1 MWQSCAGRS
10 WHGGGVMKIA
20 VMGATGMLGR
30 HALDAVVAAGHQG
43 VAFFRSTQGLQR
55 LSGLGVECIRADL
68 TEPESLPAALRGVDV
83 LINAAAYY
91 PTLPRPWRDEV
102 RTATQ
107 LAENL
112 YRAAGQAQVGRIVY
126 VGGSIALPKRA
137 DGQPA
142 RGDERYAS
150 ATTNLNPYLQVKWA
164 LDELALQSAARG
176 LPVSIAIPS
185 MTFGEYDYGP
195 TTGQII
201 VGVASGRFRNYVR
214 GQRNVVAACDAGRGL
229 LQVAERGVAGQ
240 RYLLTGV
247 NTDMDELTALIA
259 RLSGQANPKSVS
271 LSIAKGI
278 SALQKW
284 RYLYLKGPVPAI
296 SESAIAVMSAG
307 QHLSGESAAA
317 IGYAPTLN
325 LEATVQRALDWF
337 KQEKML

>member
-1 MWQSCAGRS
+1 
-10 WHGGGVMKIA
+10 MKIA

-30 HALDAVVAAGHQG
+30 HALGAVVAGGHRG
-43 VAFFRSTQGLQR
+43 VAFYRSAQGLQR
-55 LSGLGVECIRADL
+55 LSGLGAECVRADL
-68 TEPESLPAALRGVDV
+68 TEPETLPAALRGVDV

-91 PTLPRPWRDEV
+91 PTVPRPWRDEV
-102 RTATQ
+102 RTATL

-112 YRAAGQAQVGRIVY
+112 YRAADQEKVGRIVY

-142 RGDERYAS
+142 QGDERYAS
-150 ATTNLNPYLQVKWA
+150 PPANLNPSLQVKWA
-164 LDELALQSAARG
+164 LDELALQHAARG
-176 LPVSIAIPS
+176 LPVSVAIPS

-201 VGVASGRFRNYVR
+201 VGIASGRFRNYVR

-259 RLSGQANPKSVS
+259 RLSGQAAPKPVS
-271 LSIAKGI
+271 LRIARGI
-278 SALQKW
+278 STMQKW
-284 RYLYLKGPVPAI
+284 RYLYFKGPAPTI

-307 QHLSGESAAA
+307 QHLSAASAAA
-317 IGYAPTLN
+317 IGYAPSLD
-325 LEATVQRALDWF
+325 LEATVQRALTWF
-337 KQEKML
+337 RQEKML